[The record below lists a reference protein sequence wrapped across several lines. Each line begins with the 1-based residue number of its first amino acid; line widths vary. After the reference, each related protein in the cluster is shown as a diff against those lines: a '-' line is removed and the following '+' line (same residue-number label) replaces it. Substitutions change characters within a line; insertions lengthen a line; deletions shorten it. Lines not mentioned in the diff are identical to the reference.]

1 MSKSQHKGVLEYQ
14 NLMEASFQSFYRVL
28 KPNRWI
34 TIEFHNTKNVV
45 WNAIQEG
52 LLQAGFI
59 VADVRTI
66 NKQQKSF
73 NQVNARGAVKQ
84 DLVISA
90 YKPKNSFIK
99 MFREN
104 AGSKEGA
111 WEFVRQHLDKAPI
124 APDANNNGK
133 IDIVAERCNYLL
145 FDRMVAYH
153 IVNGIP
159 VPMDAHTF
167 YDGLRQRFVERDGM
181 FFNPDQVNEYDEKRL
196 TMEVEDQ
203 QMALFVTDEKNAI
216 AWLHQLLDKTHLSY
230 QEIQPKY
237 LQELHQDKR
246 EEIPELL
253 DMLKENFV
261 QDAAG
266 KWYIPDLTDAADLA
280 KLRRKKLLKE
290 FYDSYAAG
298 KQKIKVARQEAIR
311 AGFDDCWAKKDY
323 ATIVHVGDRLPEAV
337 LQEDQALLMYYDNA
351 SSRV

>member
-1 MSKSQHKGVLEYQ
+1 M
-14 NLMEASFQSFYRVL
+14 
-28 KPNRWI
+28 
-34 TIEFHNTKNVV
+34 T
-45 WNAIQEG
+45 
-52 LLQAGFI
+52 
-59 VADVRTI
+59 
-66 NKQQKSF
+66 
-73 NQVNARGAVKQ
+73 ARSAVKQ

-90 YKPKNSFIK
+90 YKPKNSFVK
-99 MFREN
+99 NFRQK
-104 AGSKEGA
+104 AGNPEMV
-111 WEFVRQHLDKAPI
+111 WEFVRQYLAQQTKVTNT
-124 APDANNNGK
+124 NNK
-133 IDIVAERCNYLL
+133 IDHMAERCDYLL

-153 IVNGIP
+153 IMHGIP
-159 VPMDAHTF
+159 VPIDAHTF

-181 FFNPDQVNEYDEKRL
+181 FFNADQVNEYDEKRL
-196 TMEVEDQ
+196 TMEVEDR